1 MVMALHRAP
10 LAPALQP
17 VPGAG
22 WGGRPC
28 THAHLGANAKGTL

>member
-17 VPGAG
+17 VPGG

-28 THAHLGANAKGTL
+28 THAHLGANAKGTP